1 MEAQDQGTVSF
12 LSMNIILLG
21 IIGIVVF
28 GYFLLLIRKRWQ
40 QNFLHHGEKKKK
52 PDEKQQ

>member
-1 MEAQDQGTVSF
+1 MDAQDQGTVSF

-40 QNFLHHGEKKKK
+40 QNFLHQGDRKKKDVK
-52 PDEKQQ
+52 PQ

>member
-1 MEAQDQGTVSF
+1 MGAQDQGTVSF

-40 QNFLHHGEKKKK
+40 QNFLHHGEKKK

>member
-1 MEAQDQGTVSF
+1 MGAQDQETVSF

-40 QNFLHHGEKKKK
+40 QNFLHHGEKKK

>member
-1 MEAQDQGTVSF
+1 MEPQDQGTVSF

-28 GYFLLLIRKRWQ
+28 GYFLLLIRKRWR
-40 QNFLHHGEKKKK
+40 QNFLHHGDRKKRN
-52 PDEKQQ
+52 EKQQ